1 MWSAIPVTPEEI
13 PELSPEPAY
22 DIFPPCI
29 ARALDLSCN
38 GMSLDLPSGIVPDEE
53 VPPPPSDYILFIVK
67 LLEEARARRSK
78 PKVNVLDR
86 LIILT
91 QQRISRIRKTSN
103 CPEEIKILE
112 HYLREMIRK
121 LK

>member
-13 PELSPEPAY
+13 PELSTEPAY

-29 ARALDLSCN
+29 ARALSCN
-38 GMSLDLPSGIVPDEE
+38 GMSLDLPPGIVPDEE

-78 PKVNVLDR
+78 PKVNVLDQ

-91 QQRISRIRKTSN
+91 QERISRIRKTSN